1 MYELVKVRDTIRVPP
16 TEFGKNL
23 NEIILTIT
31 QELYE
36 GLLDEDLGVIV
47 AVTNSKKTGP
57 GKVIAG
63 DGAAY
68 YESEL
73 EMIVYKPKMHEV
85 TEARVKDTAEF
96 GAFIGIGPVEG
107 LVHVSQL
114 MDEYIN
120 YDSKNNKFSAKNSTK
135 SIGIGDTVLARVVTI
150 SLKGTTS
157 DSKIGLTMRQP
168 FFGKLDW
175 IEKEIKDKK
184 KAKTK
189 NSTKGDKK
197 WAKKKLVETAELY

>member
-1 MYELVKVRDTIRVPP
+1 MYELVKVKDVIRVPP
-16 TEFGKNL
+16 TDFGKNL
-23 NEIILTIT
+23 NETILKIT

-47 AVTNSKKTGP
+47 AVVSSKKSGP

-73 EMIVYKPKMHEV
+73 DVIVYQPKMHEII
-85 TEARVKDTAEF
+85 EARVRDTAEF
-96 GAFIGIGPVEG
+96 GAFVGIGPVEG
-107 LVHVSQL
+107 LVHVSQI

-120 YDSKNNKFSAKNSTK
+120 YDTKNNQFSGKNTGKVLS
-135 SIGIGDTVLARVVTI
+135 IGDTVLSRIVTI

-168 FFGKLDW
+168 YLGRLDW
-175 IEKEIKDKK
+175 IEKEIKKK
-184 KAKTK
+184 KEKLVA
-189 NSTKGDKK
+189 
-197 WAKKKLVETAELY
+197 AKKEEKKK